1 MSWCNFFEAYKNFD
15 KAKTWLKHS
24 LRIAMHPKKYLMKSL
39 WGNALFR
46 TLFKIYNRLGICN
59 EKFIWL
65 KLMTINN
72 GNTMSLKELK
82 RNTLFFLI
90 YVLFQN
96 PETFDDLNVLFH

>member
-1 MSWCNFFEAYKNFD
+1 
-15 KAKTWLKHS
+15 
-24 LRIAMHPKKYLMKSL
+24 MHPKKYLMKSL

-72 GNTMSLKELK
+72 GNTVSLKELK